1 MPALVSSPSILRW
14 ALPLVLLLACGDDAP
29 QSTTPLPSS
38 TPSTATVT
46 ATSTSRARSADPWS
60 FLPTVMTTFPDK
72 EVPKTIGSILEA
84 RQAARK
90 VEDQRIKRALIDVE
104 AQLTLACQGPSL
116 DAAFQ
121 TYQTVE
127 AESLK
132 ADREAL
138 KEVLTAATADG
149 RKMIW
154 DVAAPEELLIESRS
168 RMSAEASTNLP
179 NWGTRDTDQAK
190 LIAARRTIL
199 GLKLTIEATALDT
212 SAVLMS
218 QSEVIKN
225 LDAEAETTP
234 EATIAALDAIDQA
247 MLQGQQIRFVKL
259 QPACAGVD
267 PQQWLS
273 LLDQGSI
280 EKFIG
285 NLGGT
290 AGIATPT
297 TKEGESKGSKSGG
310 KAENSGQG
318 GMTAQGGQGQG
329 GQGQGQGGQSQGGQG
344 GQGQS
349 GMSGQGGQGQGGMS
363 GQGGQGGQSQGGQ
376 GQGGMS
382 GQSGQSQGGQGQ
394 GGMSGQGGQ
403 SQGGQGQGGMSGQG
417 GQSQGGQGQGGMSGQ
432 GGQGQSGQ
440 GAKGGQ
446 QGGQQGGQGSKSGQQ
461 GGQGNNQGGQP
472 R

>member
-104 AQLTLACQGPSL
+104 AQLTLACQGPGL
-116 DAAFQ
+116 DAAFL

-138 KEVLTAATADG
+138 KEVLAAATADG

-218 QSEVIKN
+218 QSEIIKN
-225 LDAEAETTP
+225 LDAEAESTP
-234 EATIAALDAIDQA
+234 EATVAALDAIDQA

-297 TKEGESKGSKSGG
+297 TKEGESKASKSGG

-318 GMTAQGGQGQG
+318 GMTSQGGQGQG
-329 GQGQGQGGQSQGGQG
+329 GQGQSGQGQGGQG

-349 GMSGQGGQGQGGMS
+349 GMSGQGGQGQG
-363 GQGGQGGQSQGGQ
+363 
-376 GQGGMS
+376 QGGMS
-382 GQSGQSQGGQGQ
+382 GQG
-394 GGMSGQGGQ
+394 GQGGQ

>member
-104 AQLTLACQGPSL
+104 AQLTLACQGPGL
-116 DAAFQ
+116 DAAFL

-138 KEVLTAATADG
+138 KEVLAAATADG

-168 RMSAEASTNLP
+168 RMSAESSTNLP

-218 QSEVIKN
+218 QSEIIKN
-225 LDAEAETTP
+225 LDAEAESTP
-234 EATIAALDAIDQA
+234 EATVAALDAIDQA

-297 TKEGESKGSKSGG
+297 TKEGESKASKSGG

-318 GMTAQGGQGQG
+318 GMTSQGGQGQG
-329 GQGQGQGGQSQGGQG
+329 GQGQG

-349 GMSGQGGQGQGGMS
+349 GMSGQGGQ
-363 GQGGQGGQSQGGQ
+363 SQG
-376 GQGGMS
+376 S
-382 GQSGQSQGGQGQ
+382 QGQ

-432 GGQGQSGQ
+432 SGQ
-440 GAKGGQ
+440 G
-446 QGGQQGGQGSKSGQQ
+446 
-461 GGQGNNQGGQP
+461 
-472 R
+472 